1 MKLDLNMEIGKKK
14 KSAYPSK
21 KTINLYQQESASTRI
36 STILLDIIFVVVVV
50 LGLAKLLVVDV
61 LVERNDALAKV
72 ESLQAQLD
80 QQMVALKDYDEINE
94 EYVRYSYK
102 VLVDAQGLQNRIVVL
117 EMLEDTVFKNSNITN
132 VTISG
137 NTVSLSFT
145 GFDLNKTAQL
155 LQEIEAYDIVSSV
168 KVNSQNGNTVDGAY
182 SGSMVITLNTPG
194 GNK

>member
-14 KSAYPSK
+14 NSAYPSK

-36 STILLDIIFVVVVV
+36 STILLDIIFVIVVV

-102 VLVDAQGLQNRIVVL
+102 VLVDEKGLQDRIVVL
-117 EMLEDTVFKNSNITN
+117 EMLENTVFKDTNITN
-132 VTISG
+132 ITIVGNTISL
-137 NTVSLSFT
+137 NFT

-155 LQEIEAYDIVSSV
+155 LQEIESYDIVSSV
-168 KVNSQNGNTVDGAY
+168 KVNSQNGNTVNDRY
-182 SGSMVITLNTPG
+182 SGSMVITLSKPG
-194 GNK
+194 GDK